1 MRQVHVGTI
10 AMPPTRRA
18 VETWRVGKGA
28 LHAPGELS
36 AISSDQVHR
45 LDRRQARKCETAK
58 VAALQARSSPSPRY
72 AAGFPSLCAAHR
84 SGA

>member
-1 MRQVHVGTI
+1 
-10 AMPPTRRA
+10 
-18 VETWRVGKGA
+18 VGKGA

-45 LDRRQARKCETAK
+45 LDRRRERKRETAK
-58 VAALQARSSPSPRY
+58 VAALQVRRSPSPRY
-72 AAGFPSLCAAHR
+72 AAGFASLCAAHK